1 MEKWP
6 LVLRRY
12 GRLTVTPQFYTLVK
26 RFTSGTVQRD
36 LRWLAPVFR
45 FQIDYSP
52 ILTPDLFSVLEAFY
66 MRHRGMGRLFLFQDW
81 TRPDRAGEELGEGNG
96 EQVEFKIYG
105 DQADAVTVYV
115 DGVQKTPGVDYTI
128 DLSTGKITFIAA
140 PAAGAKVTADVVN
153 EWFRVAF
160 NEDEMEQ
167 QRIGRGAGWLT
178 RVVMEQDSV
187 MPVAA

>member
-1 MEKWP
+1 MEHWP
-6 LVLRRY
+6 LALRRY
-12 GRLTVTPQFYTLVK
+12 GRLTVTPRFYTLVK
-26 RFTSGTVQRD
+26 RYTSGAVQRD
-36 LRWLAPVFR
+36 IRWLTPVFR

-52 ILTPDLFSVLEAFY
+52 ILPPDLFDMLEAFY
-66 MRHRGMGRLFLFQDW
+66 MRHRGMGRTFLFQDW

-115 DGVQKTPGVDYTI
+115 DGVVQTPGVDYTV
-128 DLSTGKITFIAA
+128 DLSTGKVTFTTA
-140 PAAGAKVTADVVN
+140 PASGARVTADVAN

-167 QRIGRGAGWLT
+167 QRVGRGAGWLT

-187 MPVAA
+187 MPVAT